1 MKTAVVGATGMVG
14 RTMMKVL
21 EERNFPVSQL
31 LPAAS
36 EKSVGKEVIFNGK
49 PVKVVS
55 VMEAV
60 EAKPEF
66 AIFSAGASTSKEW
79 APQFAKNG
87 TVVIDNSSY
96 WRMFQNIP
104 LVVPE
109 INSHVIKKGDRIIA
123 NPNCSTIQMVMA
135 LAPLH
140 RKYKIKRL
148 VIATYQSVTGT
159 GVKAVTQM
167 ENERAG
173 IKGEMAYAHQIDKN
187 CFPHGGTF
195 QSDGY
200 TTEEQK
206 LLDETRKILE
216 DQTIQVTA
224 TVVRI
229 PVVGG
234 HSEAVNIEFEKDFK
248 IDDVIHLLNKFPGVV
263 VYDNPAENKYPMP
276 ILAHNKDEV
285 FVGRIRRDLSKEKC
299 LNLWIVSDN
308 IRKGAATNAVQIAE
322 YMAENKLI
330 LIPESWRVHNKKI
343 CLKFIDCRDRSERMV
358 ETGLRRMVETGL
370 RPVSTDV

>member
-1 MKTAVVGATGMVG
+1 MKVAVVGATGMVG
-14 RTMMKVL
+14 RTMIKVL
-21 EERNFPVSQL
+21 EERNFPLSQL

-36 EKSVGKEVIFNGK
+36 EKSVGKEVIFKGK
-49 PVKVVS
+49 PIKVIS
-55 VMEAV
+55 VIEAV
-60 EAKPEF
+60 ESKPEF
-66 AIFSAGASTSKEW
+66 AIFSAGASTSGEW
-79 APQFAKNG
+79 APVFAKNG
-87 TVVIDNSSY
+87 TVVIDNSSF
-96 WRMFQNIP
+96 WRMHKSVP
-104 LVVPE
+104 LIVPE

-148 VIATYQSVTGT
+148 VVATYQSVTGT

-173 IKGEMAYAHQIDKN
+173 IKGDMAYAHQIDKN

-234 HSEAVNIEFEKDFK
+234 HSEAVNVEFEKDFE
-248 IDDVIHLLNKFPGVV
+248 IADVIQLLSEFPGIV

-285 FVGRIRRDLSKEKC
+285 FVGRIRRDFSKEKC

-322 YMAENKLI
+322 YMAANKLY
-330 LIPESWRVHNKKI
+330 
-343 CLKFIDCRDRSERMV
+343 
-358 ETGLRRMVETGL
+358 
-370 RPVSTDV
+370 

>member
-14 RTMMKVL
+14 RTMIKVL
-21 EERNFPVSQL
+21 EERNFPISELIPV
-31 LPAAS
+31 AS
-36 EKSVGKEVIFNGK
+36 EKSVGKEIMFKGK
-49 PVKVVS
+49 AVKVVS
-55 VMEAV
+55 VMDAV

-66 AIFSAGASTSKEW
+66 AIFSAGASTSRDW
-79 APQFAKNG
+79 APVFAKNG
-87 TVVIDNSSY
+87 TVVIDNSSF
-96 WRMFQNIP
+96 WRMDKNVP

-109 INSHVIKKGDRIIA
+109 INSNVIRKGDRIIA

-140 RKYKIKRL
+140 KEYKIKRL
-148 VIATYQSVTGT
+148 VVSTYQSVTGT
-159 GVKAVTQM
+159 GVKAVAQM

-173 IKGEMAYAHQIDKN
+173 IKGEMAYAHPIDKN
-187 CFPHGGTF
+187 CFPHGGSF
-195 QSDGY
+195 QADGY

-206 LLDETRKILE
+206 LIDETRKILG
-216 DQTIQVTA
+216 DQSIMLTA

-234 HSEAVNIEFEKDFK
+234 HSEAVNIEFEKDFD
-248 IDDVIHLLNKFPGVV
+248 IDDVKNLISSFPGVV
-263 VYDNPAENKYPMP
+263 IYDNPAENIYPMP
-276 ILAHNKDEV
+276 IHAYNKDEV

-322 YMAENKLI
+322 YMAEKKLY
-330 LIPESWRVHNKKI
+330 
-343 CLKFIDCRDRSERMV
+343 
-358 ETGLRRMVETGL
+358 
-370 RPVSTDV
+370 

>member
-36 EKSVGKEVIFNGK
+36 EKSVGKEVIFKGN

-60 EAKPEF
+60 EARPEF
-66 AIFSAGASTSKEW
+66 AIFSAGAAISKEW
-79 APQFAKNG
+79 APVFAKNG

-96 WRMFQNIP
+96 WRMDKNIP
-104 LVVPE
+104 LIVPE

-135 LAPLH
+135 LTPLH

-148 VIATYQSVTGT
+148 VISTYQSVTGT
-159 GVKAVTQM
+159 GVKAVAQM
-167 ENERAG
+167 ENERSG
-173 IKGEMAYAHQIDKN
+173 IKGEMVYAHPIDKN
-187 CFPHGGTF
+187 CFPHGGSF

-206 LLDETRKILE
+206 LVDETRKILE

-234 HSEAVNIEFEKDFK
+234 HSEAVNIEFEKDFNLE
-248 IDDVIHLLNKFPGVV
+248 DVILALNQFPGVV
-263 VYDNPAENKYPMP
+263 VYDNPSENKYPMP
-276 ILAHNKDEV
+276 ILAHNRDEV
-285 FVGRIRRDLSKEKC
+285 FVGRIRRDFSKEKC

-322 YMAENKLI
+322 YMAANKLY
-330 LIPESWRVHNKKI
+330 
-343 CLKFIDCRDRSERMV
+343 
-358 ETGLRRMVETGL
+358 
-370 RPVSTDV
+370 

>member
-31 LPAAS
+31 IPAAS
-36 EKSVGKEVIFNGK
+36 EKSVGKELMFRGK

-60 EAKPEF
+60 KEKPVF

-79 APQFAKNG
+79 APRFAENG
-87 TVVIDNSSY
+87 TIVIDNSSC
-96 WRMFQNIP
+96 WRMDKNVP
-104 LVVPE
+104 LIVPE
-109 INSHVIKKGDRIIA
+109 INSHVLKKGDRIIA

-148 VIATYQSVTGT
+148 VVATYQSVTGT

-167 ENERAG
+167 ENERKG
-173 IKGEMAYAHQIDKN
+173 IKGEMAYAHPIDMN
-187 CFPHGGTF
+187 CFPHGGSF
-195 QSDGY
+195 QPDGY

-206 LLDETRKILE
+206 LVDETRKILE
-216 DQTIQVTA
+216 DQSIMLTA

-234 HSEAVNIEFEKDFK
+234 HSEAVNVEFEKDFE
-248 IDDVIHLLNKFPGVV
+248 IDDVISLIDNFPGVE

-276 ILAHNKDEV
+276 LLSHNRDEV
-285 FVGRIRRDLSKEKC
+285 FVGRIRRDLSREKC

-308 IRKGAATNAVQIAE
+308 IRKGAATNAIQIAE
-322 YMAENKLI
+322 YMVEKKLY
-330 LIPESWRVHNKKI
+330 
-343 CLKFIDCRDRSERMV
+343 
-358 ETGLRRMVETGL
+358 
-370 RPVSTDV
+370 

>member
-1 MKTAVVGATGMVG
+1 MKIAVVGATGMVG

-21 EERNFPVSQL
+21 EERNFPVTEL
-31 LPAAS
+31 IPAAS
-36 EKSVGKEVIFNGK
+36 ERSVGKELTFKGK
-49 PVKVVS
+49 AVKVVS
-55 VMEAV
+55 VMEAI
-60 EAKPEF
+60 EAKPVF

-79 APQFAKNG
+79 APAFAANG
-87 TVVIDNSSY
+87 SVVIDNSSA
-96 WRMFQNIP
+96 WRMDKDVP

-148 VIATYQSVTGT
+148 VVATYQSVTGT

-173 IKGEMAYAHQIDKN
+173 IKGEMAYHYQIDMN

-206 LLDETRKILE
+206 LIDETRKILE
-216 DQTIQVTA
+216 DQTIMVTA

-234 HSEAVNIEFEKDFK
+234 HSEAVNVEFENDFN
-248 IDDVIHLLNKFPGVV
+248 IDDVRFLISHFPGNV
-263 VYDNPAENKYPMP
+263 VYDNPAEFKYPMP
-276 ILAHNKDEV
+276 IMAHNRDEV

-308 IRKGAATNAVQIAE
+308 IRKGAATNAIQIAE
-322 YMAENKLI
+322 YMAKNKLY
-330 LIPESWRVHNKKI
+330 
-343 CLKFIDCRDRSERMV
+343 
-358 ETGLRRMVETGL
+358 
-370 RPVSTDV
+370 

>member
-1 MKTAVVGATGMVG
+1 MKIAVVGATGMVG

-36 EKSVGKEVIFNGK
+36 EKSVGKEVIFKGK

-55 VMEAV
+55 VMDAV
-60 EAKPEF
+60 NAKPEF

-79 APQFAKNG
+79 APVFAKNG
-87 TVVIDNSSY
+87 TVVIDNSSF
-96 WRMFQNIP
+96 WRMDKDIP
-104 LVVPE
+104 LIVPE
-109 INSHVIKKGDRIIA
+109 INSHVIKKGNRIIA

-140 RKYKIKRL
+140 KKYKIKRL
-148 VIATYQSVTGT
+148 VVATYQSVTGT
-159 GVKAVTQM
+159 GVKAVAQM

-173 IKGEMAYAHQIDKN
+173 IKGEMAYPHPIDKN

-195 QSDGY
+195 LPDGY

-206 LLDETRKILE
+206 LVDETRKILE

-234 HSEAVNIEFEKDFK
+234 HSEAVNIEFEKDF
-248 IDDVIHLLNKFPGVV
+248 IIEDVVELLSNFPGVV

-276 ILAHNKDEV
+276 IHAHNKDEV

-299 LNLWIVSDN
+299 LNLWVVSDN

-322 YMAENKLI
+322 YMAANKL
-330 LIPESWRVHNKKI
+330 
-343 CLKFIDCRDRSERMV
+343 F
-358 ETGLRRMVETGL
+358 
-370 RPVSTDV
+370 

>member
-14 RTMMKVL
+14 RTMIKVL
-21 EERNFPVSQL
+21 EERNFPVTQL
-31 LPAAS
+31 IPAAS
-36 EKSVGKEVIFNGK
+36 QKSIGKEIIFNGK

-60 EAKPEF
+60 EAKPVF
-66 AIFSAGASTSKEW
+66 AIFSAGASVSKEW
-79 APQFAKNG
+79 APAFAQNG
-87 TVVIDNSSY
+87 TIVIDNSSA
-96 WRMFQNIP
+96 WRMEKNVP
-104 LVVPE
+104 LIVPE
-109 INSHVIKKGDRIIA
+109 INSHVLKKGDRIIA

-167 ENERAG
+167 ENERRG
-173 IKGEMAYAHQIDKN
+173 IKGEMAYAHPIDMN

-195 QSDGY
+195 QPDGY

-206 LLDETRKILE
+206 LVDETRKILE

-224 TVVRI
+224 TVARI

-234 HSEAVNIEFEKDFK
+234 HSEAVNVEFEKDFN
-248 IDDVIHLLNKFPGVV
+248 IDDIRLLLSQFPGVV
-263 VYDNPAENKYPMP
+263 VYDNPSENKYPMP
-276 ILAHNKDEV
+276 IISHNRDEV
-285 FVGRIRRDLSKEKC
+285 FVGRIRRDLSREKC

-308 IRKGAATNAVQIAE
+308 IRKGAATNAIQIAE
-322 YMAENKLI
+322 YMVAKKLY
-330 LIPESWRVHNKKI
+330 
-343 CLKFIDCRDRSERMV
+343 
-358 ETGLRRMVETGL
+358 
-370 RPVSTDV
+370 